1 MPAAPPTAPEA
12 QPVPGPTLYDF
23 QISDNGV
30 GFDHDLLLRPDKYF
44 ENIYISPIPDDLVAE
59 LALAFLGDTG
69 LALGRRGAPDR
80 LAVSFSAQDVVS
92 HSYGNES
99 EEDLDVLRRLDLH
112 LGRLLEAL
120 GKIGPRGTVALG
132 LSSDHGFFVIPEA
145 GKKRV
150 PGFTGGRLVEGERI
164 MTSFSARLDRL
175 VAEELCVG
183 TSPGP
188 LFGVEGWDLKY
199 NRPSLPLHTV
209 TDRCGP
215 VGTAV
220 SAASIDAVLPA
231 VVDRFY
237 KEEIREVLLT
247 SAHDRWPA
255 DDPAV
260 PFALNDFDAERSGD
274 ALLIPNEGVLMHWD
288 PGRGSG
294 HGSHYDYDTHV
305 PLIFWGGGFPAEWSA
320 DDTSPYDLAP
330 TLADSVGV
338 GLPDAVGRSRLPGR
352 R

>member
-1 MPAAPPTAPEA
+1 
-12 QPVPGPTLYDF
+12 
-23 QISDNGV
+23 
-30 GFDHDLLLRPDKYF
+30 
-44 ENIYISPIPDDLVAE
+44 
-59 LALAFLGDTG
+59 
-69 LALGRRGAPDR
+69 
-80 LAVSFSAQDVVS
+80 VS

-112 LGRLLEAL
+112 LGRLLDAL
-120 GKIGPRGTVALG
+120 DKLGPRGAVALG

-145 GKKRV
+145 AKKRI
-150 PGFTGGRLVEGERI
+150 PGFVGGRLVEGERI

-188 LFGVEGWDLKY
+188 LFGVEGWDLMY
-199 NRPSLPLHTV
+199 NRPALPLHTV

-231 VVDRFY
+231 VVGRFY

-247 SAHDRWPA
+247 SARDRWPPE
-255 DDPAV
+255 DPAV
-260 PFALNDFDAERSGD
+260 PFALNDLDAERSGD

-305 PLIFWGGGFPAEWSA
+305 PLIFWGGAFPAVWSA
-320 DDTSPYDLAP
+320 EDASPYDLAS
-330 TLADSVGV
+330 TLADLLAV
-338 GLPDAVGRSRLPGR
+338 GLPDAVGRSRLPEHR
-352 R
+352 